1 MKNYDTIKPHSTC
14 ETHVKRLV
22 LFKGLLLFGI
32 LIFLV
37 KKCPYTPLCLSKD
50 KTKGQSSKNTT
61 LIYIKI
67 LPKK

>member
-1 MKNYDTIKPHSTC
+1 MKNYDTIKPHRTC
-14 ETHVKRLV
+14 ETRVKRLV
-22 LFKGLLLFGI
+22 LFKELPLFGI

>member
-14 ETHVKRLV
+14 ETRVKRLV
-22 LFKGLLLFGI
+22 LFKGLPLFGI

-50 KTKGQSSKNTT
+50 KIKGKSSKNTT